1 MEGVVWGGG
10 GGAGFLTVSIRI
22 RKERKCQRTNGR
34 DFPQI
39 EKALI
44 AKWGGVA
51 AFFCV
56 LYSIH
61 IATCTEGRSCI
72 LLRPTCYS
80 I

>member
-1 MEGVVWGGG
+1 MGVVQFWKGWCGGGG

-56 LYSIH
+56 LYSH
-61 IATCTEGRSCI
+61 VHRGE
-72 LLRPTCYS
+72 
-80 I
+80 